1 MKSGFTSCLQIF
13 PVPRLQETAGFY
25 ERLGFRAVY
34 YLEASEPHVCLY
46 KDAVEIVLTA
56 SKLGAI
62 VPNRVVH
69 GCGYDAYLITDFQE
83 DIEAELVRLGVK
95 IVRSLSVTD
104 YGNRELVFEDIDGRW
119 IAVGKKLKRAATG

>member
-1 MKSGFTSCLQIF
+1 MNSGFTSCLQIF
-13 PVPRLQETAGFY
+13 PVPRLQVTAGFY

-34 YLEASEPHVCLY
+34 YPEASEPHVCLY

-56 SKLGAI
+56 SKLDAV

-69 GCGYDAYLITDFQE
+69 GFGYDAYLITDCQE
-83 DIEAELVRLGVK
+83 EIEAELVRLGVK
-95 IVRSLSVTD
+95 IVRPLSVTD

-119 IAVGKKLKRAATG
+119 IAVGKKLN